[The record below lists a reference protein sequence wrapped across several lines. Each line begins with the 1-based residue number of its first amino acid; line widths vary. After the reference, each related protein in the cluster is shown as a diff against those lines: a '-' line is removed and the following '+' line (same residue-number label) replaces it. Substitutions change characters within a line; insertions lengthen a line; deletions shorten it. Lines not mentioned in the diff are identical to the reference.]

1 VEESWMTLPLEGVF
15 VLELGVRTG
24 ASLCGSLL
32 AQLGAEVAFVERR
45 PRIAVP
51 EHKLAHRACF
61 AAGKLSLVPREG
73 DAELLRRLVLAA
85 DVVLTSSD
93 LDPPLPDLPGSW
105 RDGRVLCDLTAYG
118 ATGPL
123 AGRPDGERQIQARSG
138 VMQITGL
145 ADGPPVAI
153 GLPLIE
159 FMTGAY
165 AAASVLA
172 ALRGR
177 RLGGGGQAI
186 DMSLYDCAFAAISTF
201 LPRVLDGSNPNVKRV
216 GNRHAMATPWNVYR
230 AKDGWL
236 QLCAASDVQWQRLTE
251 VIGQPALAAD
261 PRFAKLPDRV
271 ARNVEIDAIVQGWVE
286 TQGVDDCVAALNA
299 AAIASGPIT
308 PVEDYPREANLDYR
322 AMIRRLADPVT
333 GGERWVPASPLR
345 MSLTPGQAPERI
357 PAPDADRASLAARRT
372 AAPAVAA
379 PGERPMPLA
388 GLRVLEIGHY
398 TTAPLSARHLAN
410 LGAEVIKIEPPGG
423 EAVRDWP
430 PARDGQGL
438 FFTYTNA
445 DKRSLELDMKQ
456 PADAALLD
464 RLIDT
469 ADVLIENLKPGALAK
484 RGLTPDAIA
493 RRNPRLIYCAVSG
506 FGQDSIYDERPAF
519 DTVIQ
524 AMSGLMDLVR
534 ADGVPV
540 KTGPSSADLMGAEL
554 AVVAVLAALEVRD
567 RTGRGQYVDLSMQ
580 DIAAWMTQT
589 LWNGAEPVARGR
601 VLACSDGAIHVEG
614 EGNLPDLSGLSRAE
628 AVGLAESRGLQAAPV
643 ETIAEVVAAPQTAAR
658 GLWFEIED
666 SAGRRWPLLQSPLRL
681 LGTPPRVK
689 RLMPPLGS
697 DRAHYEAALAAAL
710 NAAK

>member
-1 VEESWMTLPLEGVF
+1 MTLPLAGVV

-32 AQLGAEVAFVERR
+32 AQLGAEVIFVERQ
-45 PRIAVP
+45 PRLAVP

-61 AAGKLSLVPREG
+61 AAGKRSLVPG
-73 DAELLRRLVLAA
+73 ADDLDLLRRLALAA
-85 DVVLTSSD
+85 DAMLISSD
-93 LDPPLPDLPGSW
+93 LDPALPGLPADW
-105 RDGRVLCDLTAYG
+105 REGRVVCDLTAYG

-123 AGRPDGERQIQARSG
+123 AGRADGERQVQARSG

-153 GLPLIE
+153 DLPMLE

-165 AAASVLA
+165 AAAAVLA
-172 ALRGR
+172 ALRAR
-177 RLGGGGQAI
+177 RLGAGGQAI
-186 DMSLYDCAFAAISTF
+186 DMALFDCAFAAVATF

-251 VIGQPALAAD
+251 VIGRPALAAD
-261 PRFAKLPDRV
+261 ARYAKLSDRV
-271 ARNVEIDAIVQGWVE
+271 ARNAEVDAIVQAWVE
-286 TQGVDDCVAALNA
+286 TADVETCIAALGA
-299 AAIASGPIT
+299 AAIASGPIA
-308 PVEDYPREANLDYR
+308 PVEEHPREANLDYR
-322 AMIRRLADPVT
+322 GMIRRLADPVA
-333 GGERWVPASPLR
+333 GGELWLPASPLR
-345 MSLTPGQAPERI
+345 MSLTPGLSPERI
-357 PAPDADRASLAARRT
+357 PAPDADRG
-372 AAPAVAA
+372 AVAA
-379 PGERPMPLA
+379 LAGRQREAPAQGERRLPLA

-445 DKRSLELDMKQ
+445 DKRSLELDMKA

-464 RLIDT
+464 RLIDS

-484 RGLTPDAIA
+484 RGLTPAALA

-506 FGQDSIYDERPAF
+506 FGHDSIYDERPAF

-524 AMSGLMDLVR
+524 AMSGLMDLIR
-534 ADGVPV
+534 ADGIPV
-540 KTGPSSADLMGAEL
+540 KAGPSAADLMGAEL
-554 AVVAVLAALEVRD
+554 AVVAVLAALEARD
-567 RTGRGQYVDLSMQ
+567 RSGCGQAIDLSMQ

-589 LWNGAEPVARGR
+589 LWNGAKPVAGR
-601 VLACSDGAIHVEG
+601 VVACSDGAVHVEG
-614 EGNLPDLSGLSRAE
+614 EGALPDLSGLMRAE
-628 AVGLAESRGLQAAPV
+628 AVALAEAAGLRAAPV
-643 ETIAEVVAAPQTAAR
+643 ETIAELVAAPQTAAR
-658 GLWFEIED
+658 GLWFEVTDER
-666 SAGRRWPLLQSPLRL
+666 GRAWPLLESPLRL
-681 LGTPPRVK
+681 LGTPPKVK

-697 DRAHYEAALAAAL
+697 DRAHYEAALGAAL